1 MKKET
6 SYLGAML
13 TSQANLYAVLGTGAL
28 AVLASFPF
36 GLVGAALPLLALG
49 VGEVIASLVV
59 PDLPTFRAKV
69 DQASRRARRDD
80 VRTTLLSELAR
91 RIPVEID
98 GSSLVSNRAQS
109 ISLGALE
116 PADRQRMT
124 AFNRMIEQI
133 QSLSVVAADR
143 ESSLGQPE
151 IERLHDAALDFL
163 SLWIARLEIDAREG
177 ASDLEDVRD
186 KLAQIEK
193 SMPDADRATATQLR
207 RAQAEYKGILDR
219 RGALVGKTMAIDAAL
234 TAMPDKIEEIYQMVI
249 AAPYSKGIGDRLEDS
264 LSRLRLA
271 DELEQ
276 ELSLDLSDTLPS
288 GVVAFGRTNDNHD
301 LTHNVVPLAGKERV
315 RTSARQTMIDH

>member
-13 TSQANLYAVLGTGAL
+13 TSQANLYAVLGAGAL

-49 VGEVIASLVV
+49 VGEVLASLVV
-59 PDLPTFRAKV
+59 PDLPSFRAKV
-69 DQASRRARRDD
+69 DQTNRRARRDE
-80 VRTTLLSELAR
+80 VRMTLLSELAR
-91 RIPVEID
+91 RIPVEI
-98 GSSLVSNRAQS
+98 GGLNLVSSRDQS
-109 ISLGALE
+109 LE
-116 PADRQRMT
+116 PADRQRMM

-133 QSLSVVAADR
+133 QSLSDVAADR
-143 ESSLGQPE
+143 DSSLGAPE
-151 IERLHDAALDFL
+151 IERLHEATLDFL

-177 ASDLEDVRD
+177 ASDLRD
-186 KLAQIEK
+186 IRGKLEQIEK
-193 SMPDADRATATQLR
+193 SLPEADRSTAAQLR
-207 RAQAEYKGILDR
+207 RAQAEYQGIVDR
-219 RGALVGKTMAIDAAL
+219 RGALVGKTVAIDAAL

-276 ELSLDLSDTLPS
+276 ELSMDLSDTLPS
-288 GVVAFGRTNDNHD
+288 GVAFGRTNNQD
-301 LTHNVVPLAGKERV
+301 LTHNDLTHNAVPLAGKERV
-315 RTSARQTMIDH
+315 RTPARQTMTDH